1 MINASL
7 QPRMRISRR
16 GALKTGLLGG
26 LAGGL
31 SGCATS
37 SARTKDAELIGATFA
52 HGVASGE
59 PATDGFLIWT
69 RISLPEGVTGDVP
82 VTFEV
87 AVDPGFKT
95 IVADGEV
102 RTGGV
107 RDWTVKV
114 DVSDL
119 KPGLTYHYRFLAGN
133 AVSPV
138 GRSRTLPDGTTEKA
152 RFAVLSCSNYAFGH
166 FNVYDAISKRDDIDA
181 VIHLGDY
188 IYEYGLDGYGG
199 EVSSRIGRQHVPD
212 YEIVSLADYRIRHA
226 QYKSDPGS
234 IAMHTAHALIPIW
247 DDHETTNNSWENG
260 AKNHDLSEGDWDER
274 RSAALRAYYEW
285 MPVRDPKWEEA
296 AEALLRTFQW
306 GDLLTLATIETR
318 LMARSEQLD
327 YAVIGESL
335 ATPEGLEKF
344 KTVDLVDEKRE
355 LLGQSQTI
363 ALFET
368 ISDSVQSG
376 TRWRVIANQIIMAEV
391 TAPNLMPLADSPA
404 IAALEKQLPQIRD
417 FIALSTL
424 DIPLNLDAWDGY
436 PAARERFY
444 AAMSGAGA
452 NDLIVL
458 TGDTHEWW
466 ANELFAGDGRR
477 MGVELGTNAV
487 TSPGASVYFGEEAGT
502 YSRLLK
508 DRNSMVQYH
517 KPFGKGYIDLSID
530 QDSARADFIT
540 VDTIMTT
547 DYTVTTDASFDI
559 ARRNGSLVF
568 DNL

>member
-1 MINASL
+1 
-7 QPRMRISRR
+7 MRISRR

-69 RISLPEGVTGDVP
+69 RVSLPEGVTGDVP

-119 KPGLTYHYRFLAGN
+119 KPGLTYHYRFRAGN

-212 YEIVSLADYRIRHA
+212 YETVSLADYRIRHA

-285 MPVRDPKWEEA
+285 MPVRDPKWKEA

-355 LLGQSQTI
+355 LLGQSQTT

-466 ANELFAGDGRR
+466 ANELFAEDGRR
-477 MGVELGTNAV
+477 MGVELGTNSV
-487 TSPGASVYFGEEAGT
+487 TSPGASVYFGEEAST

>member
-1 MINASL
+1 
-7 QPRMRISRR
+7 MRISRR

-69 RISLPEGVTGDVP
+69 RVSLPEGVTGDVP

-355 LLGQSQTI
+355 LLGQSQTT

-466 ANELFAGDGRR
+466 ANELFAEDGRR

>member
-1 MINASL
+1 M
-7 QPRMRISRR
+7 
-16 GALKTGLLGG
+16 KTGLLGG

-69 RISLPEGVTGDVP
+69 RVSLPEGVTGDVP